1 MNRLNFSPFPE
12 LATKNLVLRK
22 ISDEDMR
29 KNEVVLWGITLKGDD
44 KVIGSI
50 CYWNILEDELKAE
63 IGYEH

>member
-1 MNRLNFSPFPE
+1 
-12 LATKNLVLRK
+12 
-22 ISDEDMR
+22 MR